1 MALKERSVIPPDIA
15 EIICTSEIF
24 VNSTNLGK
32 KVHNK
37 LNYIQ
42 AQNMHFFYFKI
53 PPHSKFE
60 VYRIYHIV
68 K

>member
-42 AQNMHFFYFKI
+42 AQNMHF
-53 PPHSKFE
+53 
-60 VYRIYHIV
+60 
-68 K
+68 